1 MGLRIADDAVVRCPL
16 ADLELRLD
24 EGDDRRRARPKRR
37 GDRTEDQ
44 SERDERHVDDR
55 KVDRLAEGTRVE
67 GTDVR
72 AIVDDDPRIARDPV
86 GELAAAHVD
95 GMDAPGA
102 TLQEDV
108 REAAGG
114 RTRVEADP
122 AFRIN
127 LEGIKRGRELVAAP
141 TDVRV
146 DGLERDRQVRV
157 DEIPGLAIRADGIAD
172 PRPDLARQD
181 QGLGPRSAF
190 RQTAL
195 HDELI
200 EPLPRSTGGGVAHAA
215 IVAQPPSRRLI
226 ADRIAGGRPLRLG
239 DRNRPGPRPSV
250 LHQRRLPHEDSMT
263 TRPWTLIV
271 AAALLLLIGGSGM
284 AAGGSLLG
292 VAINGSMTEDVR
304 GAGLRIGMGIA
315 TYGFAAVVAG
325 VGLVLV
331 RRWAW
336 RLGVLLVIVGLVG
349 LVGPLVA
356 LGQVDPILAS
366 GVVIWGVAFACLISP
381 RTQRAIRR

>member
-1 MGLRIADDAVVRCPL
+1 
-16 ADLELRLD
+16 
-24 EGDDRRRARPKRR
+24 
-37 GDRTEDQ
+37 
-44 SERDERHVDDR
+44 
-55 KVDRLAEGTRVE
+55 
-67 GTDVR
+67 
-72 AIVDDDPRIARDPV
+72 
-86 GELAAAHVD
+86 
-95 GMDAPGA
+95 
-102 TLQEDV
+102 
-108 REAAGG
+108 
-114 RTRVEADP
+114 
-122 AFRIN
+122 
-127 LEGIKRGRELVAAP
+127 
-141 TDVRV
+141 
-146 DGLERDRQVRV
+146 
-157 DEIPGLAIRADGIAD
+157 
-172 PRPDLARQD
+172 
-181 QGLGPRSAF
+181 
-190 RQTAL
+190 
-195 HDELI
+195 
-200 EPLPRSTGGGVAHAA
+200 
-215 IVAQPPSRRLI
+215 
-226 ADRIAGGRPLRLG
+226 
-239 DRNRPGPRPSV
+239 
-250 LHQRRLPHEDSMT
+250 MT